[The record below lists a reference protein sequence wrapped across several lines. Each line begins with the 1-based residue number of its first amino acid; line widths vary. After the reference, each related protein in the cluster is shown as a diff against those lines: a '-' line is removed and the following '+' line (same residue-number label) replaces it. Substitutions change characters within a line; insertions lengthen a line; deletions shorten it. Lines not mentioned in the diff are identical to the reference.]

1 VRLAVYT
8 DYEYYRIDGEVYAE
22 RAFALFLAGL
32 RDHFD
37 DLLLIGRLS
46 AETARARYPVGAG
59 IRLAALPFYPSLA
72 RPFQALPALGRSLAV
87 FWRSLDEVD
96 CVWLLGPHPLA
107 IAFAMLALARR
118 RRVVLGVRQ
127 DMPAYVRSRHPGRP
141 WLRIAA
147 AVLEGAFRVL
157 GRLVPVVAVGPT
169 LASNYRPSRELLE
182 LTVSLVGEGD
192 LVEPDDALQRA
203 YDGELRVLAVGR
215 LDEEKNPL
223 LLAEV
228 LARLNSDSRAWR
240 LIVCGEGELEDALEA
255 RLSALSQRDRA
266 ELRGYVPFGSELME
280 LYRTSHLL
288 LHSSWTEGFPA
299 VIPEAFAAGL
309 PVVATDV
316 GGVAAAA
323 GEAVLLVPP
332 GDAEAAARAASA
344 IASDPGLR
352 ARLVRAGS
360 EYAVAHT
367 IEAETRRLA
376 AFIAGRS

>member
-72 RPFQALPALGRSLAV
+72 RPLQALPALGRSLAV
-87 FWRSLDEVD
+87 YWRSLDEVD

-107 IAFAMLALARR
+107 IAFAMLALTRR

-141 WLRIAA
+141 LLRLAA
-147 AVLEGAFRVL
+147 ALLEGAFRVL

-192 LVEPDDALQRA
+192 LVEPDDALERA

-228 LARLNSDSRAWR
+228 LARLNSGSRAWR

-255 RLSALSQRDRA
+255 RLSALSQRDQA
-266 ELRGYVPFGSELME
+266 ELRGYVAFGSELME